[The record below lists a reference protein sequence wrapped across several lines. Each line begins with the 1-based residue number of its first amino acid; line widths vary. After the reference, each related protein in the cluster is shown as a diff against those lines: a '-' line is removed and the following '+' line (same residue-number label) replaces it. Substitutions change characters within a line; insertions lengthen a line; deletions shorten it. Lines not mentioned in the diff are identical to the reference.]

1 MSSNPAIP
9 GSSEFIRSHDSSNTA
24 YVLHKCLYARV
35 TGQFNDDQFVDA
47 IRGTCTEQEFIDA
60 VSKQL
65 RAAPE
70 STPSVMGL
78 INRLYKRGEISLG
91 IVRALEARISRGEPR
106 SNHDDAAI
114 DSRPDAE
121 RRSLLVGGPAPPLIE
136 PGRVLRDRYVIEQRL
151 GYGGKG
157 SVFRALDRY
166 RTSMPLSQR
175 YVALKVLHD
184 CSGSRDNVRC
194 ELQCAQML
202 THPNIV
208 RVFDFDQDGDLDFF
222 TMELLEGELL
232 SSLMARFHP
241 LPMARAH
248 AWSIIGQIA
257 SGLALAHQHQ
267 VVHADL
273 KPQNIMITN
282 AGEVRIL
289 DFGASRSLANQGH
302 AQPGS
307 RSGSSVT
314 SAYACCELLDGR
326 APDPRDDLY
335 ALACIAH
342 ELLTGE
348 HPFQRRRA
356 NDARDFGVVPV
367 RPTGFSRRQW
377 LVLSK
382 SLSWHRAGRSMSV
395 QDWYK
400 GLRPR
405 REAQRLPAIGNLTPA
420 PVKAPRTPS
429 FRASAVLSLL
439 IITAAIWTLFVHLAP
454 GGKVSSAPLAK
465 ATSGQMPRTTLAA
478 PVPAAPLEARGQ
490 QQSSTSAMSPVDS
503 AIALS
508 PSAYQVQ
515 RGQHFAE
522 IRFHRPAN
530 WRGDKPLVWWT
541 EAASA
546 KPGVDYVQQPKVEQ
560 AFPKGKNSMTF
571 FVKLLPRA
579 ARRQPEVFYIAVAD
593 PAERGPNRIKHTAIR
608 LPES

>member
-1 MSSNPAIP
+1 MSSIPAIP
-9 GSSEFIRSHDSSNTA
+9 GRSKFIRSQDSSSTGYA
-24 YVLHKCLYARV
+24 LHKCLNARV

-60 VSKQL
+60 VSEQL

-70 STPSVMGL
+70 STSSVMGL
-78 INRLYKRGEISLG
+78 INRLFTRGEISVG
-91 IVRALEARISRGEPR
+91 IVRALEARISRGAHR
-106 SNHDDAAI
+106 SNRSVTLDVK
-114 DSRPDAE
+114 PGAE
-121 RRSLLVGGPAPPLIE
+121 HRGLLVGGPAPPLIE

-157 SVFRALDRY
+157 TVFRAIDRY
-166 RTSMPLSQR
+166 RSSFPQTER

-184 CSGSRDNVRC
+184 HSGSRDNVRR
-194 ELQCAQML
+194 ELQCAQAL
-202 THPNIV
+202 THQNIV
-208 RVFDFDQDGDLDFF
+208 RVFDFDRDGDIDFF

-232 SSLMARFHP
+232 SSLMGRFHP
-241 LPMARAH
+241 LPMSRAH
-248 AWSIIGQIA
+248 AWTIIGQIA
-257 SGLALAHQHQ
+257 SGLEHAHRQQ
-267 VVHADL
+267 IVHADL

-289 DFGASRSLANQGH
+289 DFGASRPLGNHGQALAGSLPA
-302 AQPGS
+302 
-307 RSGSSVT
+307 SSVT

-335 ALACIAH
+335 ALACIAY
-342 ELLTGE
+342 ELLTGD

-367 RPTGFSRRQW
+367 RPTGLSRRQW
-377 LVLSK
+377 LILSK

-395 QDWYK
+395 HDWYK
-400 GLRPR
+400 GLQPR

-420 PVKAPRTPS
+420 PVKAPRAPS
-429 FRASAVLSLL
+429 FRVSAILTLL
-439 IITAAIWTLFVHLAP
+439 VITAAMWVLFVRLAP
-454 GGKVSSAPLAK
+454 GGKVSSEPLLG
-465 ATSGQMPRTTLAA
+465 ATRAEMARSSSAA
-478 PVPAAPLEARGQ
+478 PARPALLEAGAH
-490 QQSSTSAMSPVDS
+490 QSLTAVASATATDS
-503 AIALS
+503 AALS
-508 PSAYQVQ
+508 PPGYQVQ
-515 RGQHFAE
+515 PGQHFAE

-530 WRGDKPLVWWT
+530 WRGDKRLVWWT

-560 AFPKGKNSMTF
+560 ALPKGKNSMSF

-579 ARRQPEVFYIAVAD
+579 ARSQPEVFYVAVAD
-593 PAERGPNRIKHTAIR
+593 PAERSPDRIKHTAIR

>member
-70 STPSVMGL
+70 ATPSVMGL
-78 INRLYKRGEISLG
+78 INRLYKRGEISVG

-106 SNHDDAAI
+106 NTNDGVTI
-114 DSRPDAE
+114 DSRPDGE
-121 RRSLLVGGPAPPLIE
+121 HRSLLVGGPAPPLIE

-157 SVFRALDRY
+157 TVFRALDRY
-166 RTSMPLSQR
+166 RSSFPQAQR
-175 YVALKVLHD
+175 YVALKILHD
-184 CSGSRDNVRC
+184 SSGSRENVRR

-202 THPNIV
+202 THQNIV
-208 RVFDFDQDGDLDFF
+208 RVFDFDRDGDMDFF
-222 TMELLEGELL
+222 TMELLDGELL
-232 SSLMARFHP
+232 SSLMGRFHP
-241 LPMARAH
+241 LPMSRAH

-257 SGLALAHQHQ
+257 SGLQHAHQHDI
-267 VVHADL
+267 VHADL

-289 DFGASRSLANQGH
+289 DFGASRSLANQAHGQ
-302 AQPGS
+302 AGS
-307 RSGSSVT
+307 RSASSVT

-367 RPTGFSRRQW
+367 RPTGLRRRQW

-395 QDWYK
+395 RDWYK
-400 GLRPR
+400 ALQPR
-405 REAQRLPAIGNLTPA
+405 HETQRLPPIGNLTPA
-420 PVKAPRTPS
+420 PVKVQRAPS
-429 FRASAVLSLL
+429 FRASAVLTLL
-439 IITAAIWTLFVHLAP
+439 IITAAVWMLFVRLAP
-454 GGKVSSAPLAK
+454 GGKVSSEPLSR
-465 ATSGQMPRTTLAA
+465 ATSGQAASSGLDA
-478 PVPAAPLEARGQ
+478 PVRAALLEARGP
-490 QQSSTSAMSPVDS
+490 QSHTAAVSATDTAAV
-503 AIALS
+503 LS
-508 PSAYQVQ
+508 PRDYQVLP
-515 RGQHFAE
+515 GQHFAE

-560 AFPKGKNSMTF
+560 VFPKGKNSLTF
-571 FVKLLPRA
+571 FVKLLPRP
-579 ARRQPEVFYIAVAD
+579 ARSQPEVFYVAVAD
-593 PAERGPNRIKHTAIR
+593 PAERGLDRIRHTAIR